1 MLPLTDTA
9 DDVDP
14 AVLCLVTCVRAD
26 LVDTNVLLHLTEN
39 LALLHFAATFELGT
53 RNNPMV
59 RNWLVEPFV
68 EVGVSFEPTDLTD
81 VMVGGTDN

>member
-9 DDVDP
+9 DIVDP

-26 LVDTNVLLHLTEN
+26 LADTNVLLCLTEN

-53 RNNPMV
+53 GNNPMV

-68 EVGVSFEPTDLTD
+68 DVGVSLEPTDLANALA
-81 VMVGGTDN
+81 G